1 MRAHPALTALLLST
15 AILLP
20 AAWFLSAAHTP
31 KLQQEEQPQT
41 EVAPLVIPEEEKK
54 RENPYKGN
62 EENLALGKKLFS
74 SQCKMCHGPEGKG
87 DGDLAAEE
95 GYEMPDFSDPAQQKK
110 RTDGELHYILFQGHG
125 KMPGQGRRL
134 REEQMWGM
142 VSYIRTLAAV
152 SDKN

>member
-1 MRAHPALTALLLST
+1 MSLRRILVSLVISLAVLHLTARS
-15 AILLP
+15 
-20 AAWFLSAAHTP
+20 FSAGRTP
-31 KLQQEEQPQT
+31 PRQQEEPAQT
-41 EVAPLVIPEEEKK
+41 EVGTLVIPEEEKK

-87 DGDLAAEE
+87 DGDLAEEE

-142 VSYIRTLAAV
+142 VSYIRTLATV